1 MKKKLFYIILL
12 LLVIFYGYKF
22 VKSIE
27 GIETPDLEYNTVY
40 SEKYEEDLFND
51 KLLGKSKKEII
62 DKLGKPLRTEKINPY
77 LKFLYR
83 DKNDSIYVDCS
94 GGVDLSSYNIT
105 DKSYSFLT
113 FEFDSK
119 NNVKEVYEVRY
130 AEKFDSD
137 SLIGVSK
144 DDVIKKFGNPIQIAQ
159 INFDGAIISFSNLKE
174 GPYTGKQPKI
184 HMRNIVFDKNDKAVK
199 IIKSD
204 GYNLLKDLCEIIN
217 N

>member
-1 MKKKLFYIILL
+1 M
-12 LLVIFYGYKF
+12 
-22 VKSIE
+22 KSIE

-40 SEKYEEDLFND
+40 SEKYDEDLFND

-62 DKLGKPLRTEKINPY
+62 DKLGKPLRTEKVSPY

-83 DKNDSIYVDCS
+83 DKNDSIYIDCS

-137 SLIGVSK
+137 SLIGISK

-159 INFDGAIISFSNLKE
+159 INFDETIVSFSNIKD
-174 GPYTGKQPKI
+174 GAYTGKKPKI
-184 HMRNIVFDKNDKAVK
+184 HIRSIVFAPNDIATK
-199 IIKSD
+199 IIKTD
-204 GYNLLKDLCEIIN
+204 GNPYNQSENLCKIIN